1 MSSQNKNSEYK
12 KQAYQIVSFFVDA
25 KPADFDQAK
34 PGPAGLRA
42 AAEMFQF
49 SEADFHAAHGG
60 RFNGVS
66 RYGWQFEVYVRA
78 AAAEGLLGRNHPNVL
93 GIFE

>member
-12 KQAYQIVSFFVDA
+12 KQAYQIVAFFVAA
-25 KPADFDQAK
+25 KPEYFDQAK
-34 PGPAGLRA
+34 PGSAGVRA

-49 SEADFHAAHGG
+49 SDADFQVDHGG